1 MEIWYTHVQ
10 DVYDRVTELRLAA
23 AKDMSDSLCDGGIDE
38 IDNAQ
43 SATIEFR
50 TLDELASDIEAMEVA
65 ARPIEKADTV
75 APVSAEK

>member
-1 MEIWYTHVQ
+1 MEFWHTRTAQ
-10 DVYDRVTELRLAA
+10 VYNRVTELRLAA

-43 SATIEFR
+43 SAAIEFR
-50 TLDELASDIEAMEVA
+50 VLDELASDIEAMEH
-65 ARPIEKADTV
+65 EKADTV